1 MFLGN
6 NEYLISERLIC
17 RPLRMEDL
25 ETYVRF
31 RNEKSYRQWFYF
43 QDPPTLET
51 AAKEI
56 EVMIQK
62 SNREVNLLKESFD
75 SGVYL
80 KETGEL
86 IGTISLNK
94 FHGPE
99 EELDY
104 VEIGYGIGEAYQNNG
119 YATEAAKAAVK
130 WGLKRLREL
139 CAEPRIEG
147 NVEHENWPSRRVLE
161 KVGFTFVRAEKY
173 LSIYE
178 IIGK

>member
-1 MFLGN
+1 MGN
-6 NEYLISERLIC
+6 NEYLISERLIYH
-17 RPLRMEDL
+17 PLRMENL
-25 ETYVRF
+25 ETYVSF
-31 RNEKSYRQWFYF
+31 HNEKSYRQWFYF

-51 AAKEI
+51 AVKEI
-56 EVMIQK
+56 EVMIEK

-75 SGVYL
+75 SGVFL

-86 IGTISLNK
+86 VGTISLNK

-104 VEIGYGIGEAYQNNG
+104 VEIGFGIGETYQDNG

-139 CAEPRIEG
+139 GAEPKIEG

-161 KVGFTFVRAEKY
+161 KAGFTFVRAEKY

-178 IIGK
+178 IIEK